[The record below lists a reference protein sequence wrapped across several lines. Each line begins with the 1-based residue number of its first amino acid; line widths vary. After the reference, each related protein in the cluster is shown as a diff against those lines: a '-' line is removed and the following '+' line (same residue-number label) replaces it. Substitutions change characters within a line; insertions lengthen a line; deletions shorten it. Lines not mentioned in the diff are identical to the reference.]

1 MRHRYIRTEDRVLV
15 RDLHSK
21 ALVNTDKSALE
32 RNRAIRAKLTEN
44 ILLKREIDMLGSV
57 CRNLESRL
65 DKLTEILEH
74 SLITR

>member
-65 DKLTEILEH
+65 DKLTEMLEH

>member
-1 MRHRYIRTEDRVLV
+1 MRQRYIRTEDRVLV
-15 RDLHSK
+15 RDMHSK
-21 ALVNTDKSALE
+21 ALVNTDKAALE

-65 DKLTEILEH
+65 DKLTEMLEH